1 MNIQNCPTSN
11 VLGPC
16 IAQGHCAG
24 VARAPW
30 FAHYMTSN
38 KLMLP
43 EDLAR
48 EAVKADVPIKEVA
61 KWMGV
66 ETVGQAKKIIMEVAE
81 TSCDHM
87 PLGHKPEPSR
97 ERYSELITGP
107 NDAWQQLRLFAGSQD
122 TVHGMTSDFMGK
134 RHAAYYLEQ
143 LEYRNLNITW
153 QAKRYSCHGC
163 VRCMTLHYFTDV
175 APLRSI

>member
-81 TSCDHM
+81 TSCEMRNDHLDRALVVPVLGM
-87 PLGHKPEPSR
+87 PDAAFC
-97 ERYSELITGP
+97 GP
-107 NDAWQQLRLFAGSQD
+107 AG
-122 TVHGMTSDFMGK
+122 
-134 RHAAYYLEQ
+134 
-143 LEYRNLNITW
+143 
-153 QAKRYSCHGC
+153 
-163 VRCMTLHYFTDV
+163 
-175 APLRSI
+175 